1 LNHKKVQSTIES
13 PAFKLVTY
21 RVSSENGVSLLID
34 AYSPEEAKRRYRDSL
49 MLSQSRPD
57 DLFKAIPVE

>member
-1 LNHKKVQSTIES
+1 LNPKKVQGTMES

-21 RVSSENGVSLLID
+21 RVSSQNGVSLLID

-49 MLSQSRPD
+49 MLSQLRPD
-57 DLFKAIPVE
+57 SQFTAIPVE